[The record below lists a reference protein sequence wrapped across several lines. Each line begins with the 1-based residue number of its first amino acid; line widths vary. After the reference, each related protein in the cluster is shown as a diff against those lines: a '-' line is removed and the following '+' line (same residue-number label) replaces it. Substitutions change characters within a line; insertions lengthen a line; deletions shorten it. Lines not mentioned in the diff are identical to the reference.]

1 MLRMKGIVSVA
12 GSSERKFIQ
21 AVQEVYDIQD
31 VPPHRK
37 DESEL
42 NQLVLIGRNLNQQKL
57 FNAFSQCLENE
68 Q

>member
-12 GSSERKFIQ
+12 GSSERKVIQ
-21 AVQEVYDIQD
+21 AVHEVYDIQD

-37 DESEL
+37 GESEL
-42 NQLVLIGRNLNQQKL
+42 NQLVLIGRNLNRQSL
-57 FNAFSQCLENE
+57 FDAFSQCLEDG